1 MPNPSNER
9 FVRIDLRGVNVPRE
23 VYLYL
28 VQDLKYKRHEVAEMI
43 KALGLGEI
51 YRITKYK
58 EYESTTPSANKK

>member
-28 VQDLKYKRHEVAEMI
+28 VQDLKYKRDDVAEMI
-43 KALGLGEI
+43 KSFGLGEI
-51 YRITKYK
+51 YRITKYRAW
-58 EYESTTPSANKK
+58 ENPTPSANKE